1 MFDHNEHFV
10 SNILAAVQEH
20 SVKKNLIVINFHWT
34 EKITAQLRI
43 WKTFTDLTHLCMK
56 PRVCIESMASTDS
69 AIYICATSSLK
80 VSFFINIVI
89 KSPSMQ

>member
-1 MFDHNEHFV
+1 MM
-10 SNILAAVQEH
+10 
-20 SVKKNLIVINFHWT
+20 
-34 EKITAQLRI
+34 
-43 WKTFTDLTHLCMK
+43 THLCMK

-89 KSPSMQ
+89 KSPSIATKEINCFEQCFEYFKSLTSLLECAN